1 VNQHISKKDNEP
13 TQGSRLNPITQ
24 NLNKTFNSNIYI
36 KFIPNEVTEEEL
48 RKTFSMKDA
57 NIVSIKLTKFVK
69 KIEDQEVQPY

>member
-1 VNQHISKKDNEP
+1 
-13 TQGSRLNPITQ
+13 LNPITQ

-69 KIEDQEVQPY
+69 KIED